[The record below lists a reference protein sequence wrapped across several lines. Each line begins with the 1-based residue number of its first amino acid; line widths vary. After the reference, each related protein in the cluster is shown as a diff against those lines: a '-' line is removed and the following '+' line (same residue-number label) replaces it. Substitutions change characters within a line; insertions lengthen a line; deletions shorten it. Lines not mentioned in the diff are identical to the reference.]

1 MQAVNTHT
9 RKITTETREFSSK
22 LDDFVKVSNQHI
34 TNIHTETEQYRTKEL
49 ETLAGIS
56 KRINE
61 QIEKVQEALKI
72 IRAKEQ
78 ASDEAVNAIHETMQ
92 ETQEGVN
99 TALGSWV
106 DTMRQHCE
114 ETCKEAEASMA
125 ASCLTVSSIHRLRRQ
140 RAHDSS

>member
-1 MQAVNTHT
+1 MQTVTTHT
-9 RKITTETREFSSK
+9 RKITTEAREFSSK

-34 TNIHTETEQYRTKEL
+34 TNIRTETEQYRAKEL

-78 ASDEAVNAIHETMQ
+78 TSDEAVQAIHMTMQ
-92 ETQEGVN
+92 ETQEGVK
-99 TALGSWV
+99 TALGSWA

-114 ETCKEAEASMA
+114 ETCKEAETSMA
-125 ASCLTVSSIHRLRRQ
+125 TSCQTVSNIRYLRSLL
-140 RAHDSS
+140 AHNYA